1 MLAMLLSAGLGVG
14 AGTIVPLV
22 TMAIVDGPIQHGS
35 RSQLVPMALLVLLL
49 GFLEAF
55 LIFGRRWIQSVAVLR
70 VEAKIRD
77 DLYQHLQRLS
87 IAFHDRWQ
95 TGQLLSRATTDLSV
109 IRRFLGF
116 GAVFLV
122 VNAVQVVTVMVFLL
136 ALYWPL
142 GLVVAATMTP
152 VIWLGRQFGAGYADV
167 SRRVQDQ
174 QGDLATLVEEA
185 ATGIR
190 VIKSFGRG
198 PLMQKRFG
206 AAARTLRESALDSVR
221 LRARFWTLLQF
232 VPNVTMGLVVLV
244 GAIAVANGALSL
256 GGLVAFAS
264 MVVLLQWPVIDLGWI
279 MAMAEEAATASERIH
294 EVFDEVPAVSDRPD
308 AVPLARA
315 TGRVAFE
322 GVSFRYP
329 GATRDEP
336 LALFE
341 VDLVVEPG
349 ETLALVGPT
358 GSGKSTMAALVPRL
372 YDVTAGRVTLDSH
385 DVRDLTLTSLR
396 RYVAVAFEEPV
407 LFSMSVREN
416 VTLGRPDASEADIRT
431 ALDLVQADFVDDLPW
446 GLDTRIGEQG
456 LSLSGGQRQRL
467 ALARAVIARP
477 AVLVLDDPL
486 SALDVHT
493 EALVEEALDRVLRDT
508 TSLLV
513 VHRPSTVALA
523 DRVALLQAGRIV
535 ALGTHRELM
544 AREPAYAA
552 VLSAPDQAAVAS

>member
-1 MLAMLLSAGLGVG
+1 
-14 AGTIVPLV
+14 
-22 TMAIVDGPIQHGS
+22 
-35 RSQLVPMALLVLLL
+35 
-49 GFLEAF
+49 
-55 LIFGRRWIQSVAVLR
+55 
-70 VEAKIRD
+70 
-77 DLYQHLQRLS
+77 
-87 IAFHDRWQ
+87 
-95 TGQLLSRATTDLSV
+95 
-109 IRRFLGF
+109 
-116 GAVFLV
+116 
-122 VNAVQVVTVMVFLL
+122 
-136 ALYWPL
+136 
-142 GLVVAATMTP
+142 
-152 VIWLGRQFGAGYADV
+152 
-167 SRRVQDQ
+167 
-174 QGDLATLVEEA
+174 
-185 ATGIR
+185 
-190 VIKSFGRG
+190 
-198 PLMQKRFG
+198 
-206 AAARTLRESALDSVR
+206 
-221 LRARFWTLLQF
+221 
-232 VPNVTMGLVVLV
+232 
-244 GAIAVANGALSL
+244 
-256 GGLVAFAS
+256 

-431 ALDLVQADFVDDLPW
+431 ALDLAQADFIDDLPW